1 MVLGVSTLLVV
12 QDLKIS
18 KQFYMDI
25 LGLEFVSDQEN
36 CVQLKVGEHLV
47 SIFEGNDTAIN
58 YHHGYESNYTLVFT
72 DNNLDKQIV
81 YLKKLGV
88 EFVHQTPNEN
98 LLGRYGAFKDPS
110 GIVLEL
116 FETKQA

>member
-1 MVLGVSTLLVV
+1 MVLGVTTLLVV

-25 LGLEFVSDQEN
+25 LGLEFVSEQEN
-36 CVQLKVGEHLV
+36 CIQLKVGEHLI
-47 SIFEGNDTAIN
+47 SIFEGNGTAVN
-58 YHHGYESNYTLVFT
+58 YHHGYESISTLVFT
-72 DNNLDKQIV
+72 VNNLDKQIV
-81 YLKKLGV
+81 DLKKLGV
-88 EFVHQTPNEN
+88 EFIHQMPNEN
-98 LLGRYGAFKDPS
+98 LWGRYAAFKDPS